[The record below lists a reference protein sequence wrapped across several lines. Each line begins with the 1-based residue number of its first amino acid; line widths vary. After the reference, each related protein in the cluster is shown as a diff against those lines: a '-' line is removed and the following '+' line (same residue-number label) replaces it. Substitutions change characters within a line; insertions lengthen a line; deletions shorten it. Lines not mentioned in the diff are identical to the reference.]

1 MLNSGGRPAPEP
13 VSNGKSNT
21 KIWIDLDNSPHVPFF
36 VPIIKELEELGYPV
50 VLTARDCFQVRD
62 LVRLY
67 NLPCAFVGR
76 HYGKHKLAKI
86 TGTLYRAMR
95 LASLLRGEKV
105 SLAVAHG
112 SRAQTIA
119 ASLLRIPSLCLYD
132 YEFSRGFPGIHAD
145 WFMVPSVIPDSSIQK
160 DTGRVFKYQGI
171 KEDVYVPGF
180 RADPGLRARLG
191 LKEDDFVVTARPP
204 ANEAHYHN
212 PESDQLFRA
221 AIDYL
226 TEAHGARIVLL
237 PRNEKQEAA
246 AKALWPELIATRRII
261 IPEHA
266 VDGLSLLWSSDL
278 AISGGG
284 TMNREAA
291 ALGVP
296 VYSVFRGRIGAVD
309 RYLAQNGRL
318 VLLEKVSDVREKLV
332 VPKKVRRRVQ
342 ASHPSHTLKT
352 IVENL
357 IAIVETGRLCQKLA
371 A

>member
-1 MLNSGGRPAPEP
+1 MQKDGGRLAPKLT
-13 VSNGKSNT
+13 SQASQRA

-62 LVRLY
+62 LVSLF
-67 NLPCAFVGR
+67 NLRCKFVGR

-86 TGTLYRAMR
+86 AGTLLRGLQ
-95 LASLLRGEKV
+95 LAILLRGEKAR
-105 SLAVAHG
+105 LAVAHG
-112 SRAQTIA
+112 SRAQTVA
-119 ASLLRIPSLCLYD
+119 ATLLGIPSLCLWD
-132 YEFSRGFPGIHAD
+132 YEFTKGIGKIRPD
-145 WFMVPSVIPDSSIQK
+145 WVMVPAVIPDSAIHA
-160 DTGRVFKYQGI
+160 DTRRVFKYQGI

-180 RADPGLRARLG
+180 RPDPSLRSRLG

-204 ANEAHYHN
+204 ADEAHYYN
-212 PESDQLFRA
+212 PESDELFRA
-221 AIDYL
+221 AIDFL
-226 TEAHGARIVLL
+226 AEQHRARIILL
-237 PRNEKQEAA
+237 PRNEKQCAA
-246 AKALWPELIATRRII
+246 ARALWPELVAGRKMI

-296 VYSVFRGRIGAVD
+296 VYSVFRGKIGAVD

-318 VLLEKVSDVREKLV
+318 VLLEKASDVREKII
-332 VPKKVRRRVQ
+332 VPQSGRKRAPANRQ
-342 ASHPSHTLKT
+342 SYTLKM
-352 IVENL
+352 IVDNL
-357 IAIVETGRLCQKLA
+357 VAIVETGRFSPKVA